1 MIILHVYYQ
10 ELFALLQ
17 PDVIIYSSG
26 KRTLKKLNLLSCVP
40 NNRKAALTSAII
52 LTVLLIIDLL
62 STRQILYPTGT
73 YQTALF
79 ILIVICGYGVA
90 SWILLENTRRL
101 TKDLRSRSRLMNT
114 MHWGVTIVQF
124 FTIWSVSV

>member
-90 SWILLENTRRL
+90 SWILLEYTRRL
-101 TKDLRSRSRLMNT
+101 TKDLRRKSRLMNM
-114 MHWGVTIVQF
+114 MHWG
-124 FTIWSVSV
+124 